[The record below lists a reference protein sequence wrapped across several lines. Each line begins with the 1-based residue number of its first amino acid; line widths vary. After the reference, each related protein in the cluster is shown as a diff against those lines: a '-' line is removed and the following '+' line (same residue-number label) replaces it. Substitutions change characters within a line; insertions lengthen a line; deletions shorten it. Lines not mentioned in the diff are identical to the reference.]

1 MNSKQNFSDESIL
14 QLTEEQLAEIASSKK
29 EIEEGLFVDN
39 STLKKEVKIWL
50 KER

>member
-1 MNSKQNFSDESIL
+1 MDLKQSLSDDLIL
-14 QLTEEQLAEIASSKK
+14 QLTDEQVAEIASSKK

-39 STLKKEVKIWL
+39 RTFKKEVKTWL

>member
-1 MNSKQNFSDESIL
+1 MDPKQSFKNDSIL
-14 QLTEEQLAEIASSKK
+14 QLTEEQLAEIAFSKK

-39 STLKKEVKIWL
+39 RTFKKEVKTWL